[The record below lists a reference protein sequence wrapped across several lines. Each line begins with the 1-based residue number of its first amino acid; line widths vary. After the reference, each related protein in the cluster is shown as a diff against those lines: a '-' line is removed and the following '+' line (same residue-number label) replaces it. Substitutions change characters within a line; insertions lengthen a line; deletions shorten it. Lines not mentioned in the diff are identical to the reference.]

1 MLSRKTI
8 EAYLF
13 FLLRNRLAVSLVVA
27 AITFALGGFMW
38 TRMHIFTN
46 FFDLYP
52 PNHPYIK
59 LYTQYRSMFGTA
71 NTLLLVV
78 EVKDGTIFDNPETV
92 QKVDRITLAL
102 LHDIPGVNGDQVLS
116 ITHPKVKTTL
126 TSGSGIKVVPLMYPR
141 LPETKEDLDF
151 LKLKVYTTEGVKGP
165 FVSDDDKATLIV
177 AGFWEEYFDLPTMW
191 AKIQDIVRQ
200 ESDANT
206 KIYVTGPPIL
216 YAYFLEAG
224 SKMAAVLAASIV
236 MILLILW
243 IEFRSWQGVV
253 IPAFSGTLSAIWGLG
268 FGGLCNWMSQYVPW
282 IPALSLDP
290 LVLVIPLL
298 ISARAHSHSVQSMER
313 YHEEYHRL
321 GDRDQA
327 IVKSYA
333 EIYAPAM
340 VSILADGLAILTLL
354 VARIPIIEKL
364 AILCSFWIISIF
376 VSVVT
381 LHPII
386 LSFTPPPSQE
396 HVSGRTTLERFMSW
410 LMIVGIAW
418 LFWLYDYIPG
428 WPVAAMLG
436 LALVGLQCDLLADAI
451 ATVTEFTAGWIIFI
465 AVTALTPVIDAGIA
479 LIGHRMS
486 ALGMPSFGET
496 IGNGSL
502 GFARLV
508 LVIVGIVGAVA
519 FSGARS
525 PRPGLA
531 WSIALVLSTL
541 AGPLLPSGYPLR
553 TILAGIALAGAI
565 DLLILVVL
573 SPAVRIPYGSVGY
586 SISRFTDTFGA
597 FFGRV
602 YVAIER
608 TLIWLASGSRRPVM
622 AVALVT
628 LLAFGLYFQHLLKV
642 GDTTPGA
649 ALLYPNHPYNIAFG
663 KVNEK
668 FLGASQL
675 VIIAE
680 GNAYCTTGGQPCTG
694 DQCTRCAP
702 EQIGACGQEKCVQR
716 EGAIKNA
723 DTLTELDLFARYMAE
738 RAEVGGTVTAT
749 TLLKKIFRTFH
760 EADPKWEILP
770 TRNDHVSQLFFLLTS
785 GTRRGEMDRF
795 FDITYTNAT
804 IAVFYK
810 DYTHETIERSI
821 ARAKEYIAAHGGQG
835 TNVRYRLAG
844 GLIGI
849 LAAVNEEVEWS
860 YRVNLILILIVVFLL
875 SYATYVS
882 VIGALI
888 VMLPSLVAQPLS
900 EAVMYLFGIDMNI
913 NSLPVAAVGIGI
925 GIDYGYY
932 VLSRIVEE
940 LVEEGATFDDAIR
953 RMFETT
959 GKTVLFTGVSLTASI
974 IFWVFFPMKF
984 QADMALLLVLLL
996 GFHLMGE
1003 LMFIPPM
1010 VSLFRPRFAIKY
1022 AEERQRIRADSAA
1035 AEAAATR
1042 IRAAGS

>member
-1 MLSRKTI
+1 MLPRKTI

-13 FLLRNRLAVSLVVA
+13 FLLRHRLLVSVVVA
-27 AITFALGGFMW
+27 LATVGLFVSMW
-38 TRMHIFTN
+38 LRMHVFTN

-52 PNHPYIK
+52 PNHPYIR
-59 LYTQYRSMFGTA
+59 LYNQYRHMFGTA

-78 EVKDGTIFDNPETV
+78 EVQDGTIFDDPATV

-102 LHDIPGVNGDQVLS
+102 LHDIPGGNGEQVLS

-126 TSGSGIKVVPLMYPR
+126 TAGSGIKVVPLMYPR
-141 LPETKEDLDF
+141 VPENREDLEF
-151 LKLKVYTTEGVKGP
+151 LKLKVYSTEGVKGP
-165 FVSDDDKATLIV
+165 FVSEDDKATLIV
-177 AGFWEEYFDLPTMW
+177 AGFWEEYFDLATMW
-191 AKIQDIVRQ
+191 AKINEIVKQ

-206 KIYVTGPPIL
+206 KIYVCGPPIL
-216 YAYFLEAG
+216 YAYFLEIMP
-224 SKMAAVLAASIV
+224 KMVNVLAASIV

-243 IEFRSWQGVV
+243 VEFRSWQGVV
-253 IPAFSGTLSAIWGLG
+253 IPAFSGALSAVWGLG
-268 FGGLCNWMSQYVPW
+268 FGGLWGLN
-282 IPALSLDP
+282 LDP

-313 YHEEYHRL
+313 YHEEYQRL
-321 GDRDQA
+321 GNKDEA
-327 IVKSYA
+327 IVKSYT

-340 VSILADGLAILTLL
+340 VSLLADGAAILTLL
-354 VARIPIIEKL
+354 VARIPIIQKL

-376 VSVVT
+376 ISVVT

-386 LSFTPPPSQE
+386 LSLTPPPAKE
-396 HVSGRTTLERFMSW
+396 HVSGRTPLERFMSW
-410 LMIVGIAW
+410 MMVVAISW
-418 LFWLYDYIPG
+418 LLWLYEFIPG
-428 WPVAAMLG
+428 TPVAVCLG
-436 LALVGLQCDLLADAI
+436 ITLGGFVCDLVGVALPLYGQ
-451 ATVTEFTAGWIIFI
+451 VGW
-465 AVTALTPVIDAGIA
+465 G
-479 LIGHRMS
+479 
-486 ALGMPSFGET
+486 
-496 IGNGSL
+496 
-502 GFARLV
+502 
-508 LVIVGIVGAVA
+508 
-519 FSGARS
+519 
-525 PRPGLA
+525 
-531 WSIALVLSTL
+531 
-541 AGPLLPSGYPLR
+541 
-553 TILAGIALAGAI
+553 
-565 DLLILVVL
+565 
-573 SPAVRIPYGSVGY
+573 
-586 SISRFTDTFGA
+586 ISRFTDAVGA
-597 FFGRV
+597 FFGRI
-602 YVAIER
+602 YVAIE
-608 TLIWLASGSRRPVM
+608 TFLVWIAGEWRRPAM
-622 AVALVT
+622 GIGLVA

-649 ALLYPNHPYNIAFG
+649 ALLYPDHPYNVAFG
-663 KVNEK
+663 KVNDS

-675 VIIAE
+675 VVIAE
-680 GNAYCTTGGQPCTG
+680 GNAYCTHGGKPCEG
-694 DQCTRCAP
+694 DGCTLCRPEEEGVCAP
-702 EQIGACGQEKCVQR
+702 EKCVQR
-716 EGAIKNA
+716 EGAIKRA
-723 DTLTELDLFARYMAE
+723 ETLNELDLFARHMAE
-738 RAEVGGTVTAT
+738 RPEVGGTVTAT

-770 TRNDHVSQLFFLLTS
+770 TRDDHVGQLFFLLTS

-795 FDITYTNAT
+795 FDMNYTNAT
-804 IAVFYK
+804 VSVFYK
-810 DYTHETIERSI
+810 DYTHETIENSI
-821 ARAKEYIAAHGGQG
+821 ARAKQYIAEHGEETAH
-835 TNVRYRLAG
+835 VHYRLAG

-882 VIGALI
+882 VVGALI

-940 LVEEGATFDDAIR
+940 LEAGEGFDVAIR

-996 GFHLMGE
+996 AFHLMGA

-1010 VSLFRPRFAIKY
+1010 VSLLKPRFAIRY
-1022 AEERQRIRADSAA
+1022 AEERQRIRAEEEAADARAARVSAA
-1035 AEAAATR
+1035 R
-1042 IRAAGS
+1042 L

>member
-1 MLSRKTI
+1 VLSRRTI
-8 EAYLF
+8 EAYLY
-13 FLLRNRLAVSLVVA
+13 FLLRHRVLVSLVVA
-27 AITFALGGFMW
+27 GITVFLACFMW
-38 TRMHIFTN
+38 FRMHIFTN

-78 EVKDGTIFDNPETV
+78 EVKDGTIFDTPATI
-92 QKVDRITLAL
+92 QKVERITLQL
-102 LHDIPGVNGDQVLS
+102 LHDIPGVNGEQVLS
-116 ITHPKVKTTL
+116 ITHPKLKTTL
-126 TSGSGIKVVPLMYPR
+126 TAGSGIKVVPLMYPR
-141 LPETKEDLDF
+141 VPETKEDLDF

-165 FVSDDDKATLIV
+165 FVSEDDKATLIV

-191 AKIQDIVRQ
+191 TKIQKIVQ
-200 ESDANT
+200 EESDANT
-206 KIYVTGPPIL
+206 TIYVSGPPIL
-216 YAYFLEAG
+216 YAYFLEIMP
-224 SKMAAVLAASIV
+224 KMVNVLAASIV

-268 FGGLCNWMSQYVPW
+268 FGGLWGLN
-282 IPALSLDP
+282 LDP

-321 GDRDQA
+321 HNKDQA

-340 VSILADGLAILTLL
+340 VSILADGLAVLTLL
-354 VARIPIIEKL
+354 VARIPIIQKL
-364 AILCSFWIISIF
+364 SILCSFWIISIF
-376 VSVVT
+376 ISVVT

-386 LSFTPPPSQE
+386 LSFTPPPAGDQI
-396 HVSGRTTLERFMSW
+396 SGRTALERFMSW
-410 LMIVGIAW
+410 MMIVAISW
-418 LFWLYDYIPG
+418 LLWLYEFIPG
-428 WPVAAMLG
+428 TPV
-436 LALVGLQCDLLADAI
+436 VGLFGLTIAGMLVDLL
-451 ATVTEFTAGWIIFI
+451 FGK
-465 AVTALTPVIDAGIA
+465 ALPIYSHV
-479 LIGHRMS
+479 
-486 ALGMPSFGET
+486 
-496 IGNGSL
+496 
-502 GFARLV
+502 GFA
-508 LVIVGIVGAVA
+508 
-519 FSGARS
+519 
-525 PRPGLA
+525 
-531 WSIALVLSTL
+531 
-541 AGPLLPSGYPLR
+541 
-553 TILAGIALAGAI
+553 
-565 DLLILVVL
+565 
-573 SPAVRIPYGSVGY
+573 
-586 SISRFTDTFGA
+586 ISRCTDEFGT
-597 FFGRV
+597 FFGRL
-602 YVAIER
+602 YLAIENF
-608 TLIWLASGSRRPVM
+608 LVWLACGWRRPAM
-622 AVALVT
+622 GVALVA
-628 LLAFGLYFQHLLKV
+628 LLTFGLYFQHLLKV

-649 ALLYPNHPYNIAFG
+649 ALLYPEHPYNVAFS
-663 KVNEK
+663 KVNDK

-680 GNAYCTTGGQPCTG
+680 GNAYCTVGGNACEG
-694 DQCTRCAP
+694 DACKRCFP
-702 EQIGACGQEKCVQR
+702 EEEGVCGNEKCVQR
-716 EGAIKNA
+716 EGAIKKA
-723 DTLTELDLFARYMAE
+723 STLNELDMFARYMGE
-738 RAEVGGTVTAT
+738 RPEVGGTVTAT

-770 TRNDHVSQLFFLLTS
+770 TRDDHVSQLFFLLTS

-795 FDITYTNAT
+795 FDMNYTNAT

-810 DYTHETIERSI
+810 DYTHETIEHSI
-821 ARAKEYIAAHGGQG
+821 ARAKQYIAAHGADIEG
-835 TNVRYRLAG
+835 VRYRLAG

-860 YRVNLILILIVVFLL
+860 YRVNLMLILIVVFLL

-882 VIGALI
+882 IIGALI

-940 LVEEGATFDDAIR
+940 LSTGVSFDVAIR
-953 RMFETT
+953 RMFQTT

-996 GFHLMGE
+996 GFHLMGA

-1010 VSLFRPRFAIKY
+1010 VSFFQPRFAIKY
-1022 AEERQRIRADSAA
+1022 AEERQRVRAE
-1035 AEAAATR
+1035 EAAAADA
-1042 IRAAGS
+1042 RAARLQAAGR

>member
-1 MLSRKTI
+1 MLPRKTI

-13 FLLRNRLAVSLVVA
+13 FLLRHRLLVSLMVA
-27 AITFALGGFMW
+27 VATVGLFFCMW
-38 TRMHIFTN
+38 FRMHVFTN

-78 EVKDGTIFDNPETV
+78 ETQKGTIFDDPATV
-92 QKVDRITLAL
+92 QKVERITLAL
-102 LHDIPGVNGDQVLS
+102 LHDIPGVNGEQVLS
-116 ITHPKVKTTL
+116 ITHPKIKTTL

-141 LPETKEDLDF
+141 VPETKEDLEF
-151 LKLKVYTTEGVKGP
+151 LRLKVYTTEGVKGP
-165 FVSDDDKATLIV
+165 FVSEDDKATLIV

-191 AKIQDIVRQ
+191 KKIQEIVAQ
-200 ESDANT
+200 ESDENT

-216 YAYFLEAG
+216 YAYFLEIMP
-224 SKMAAVLAASIV
+224 KMVNVLAASIV

-243 IEFRSWQGVV
+243 MEFRSWQGVV

-268 FGGLCNWMSQYVPW
+268 FGGLWGLN
-282 IPALSLDP
+282 LDP

-321 GDRDQA
+321 RDKNQA
-327 IVKSYA
+327 IVKSYT

-340 VSILADGLAILTLL
+340 VSLLADGLAILTLL
-354 VARIPIIEKL
+354 VARIPIIQKL

-386 LSFTPPPSQE
+386 LSFTPPPAEE
-396 HVSGRTTLERFMSW
+396 HVSGRTPLERFMSW
-410 LMIVGIAW
+410 MMVVAISW
-418 LFWLYDYIPG
+418 LLWLYEFIPG
-428 WPVAAMLG
+428 RPVAAL
-436 LALVGLQCDLLADAI
+436 LAITLVGLAADL
-451 ATVTEFTAGWIIFI
+451 
-465 AVTALTPVIDAGIA
+465 
-479 LIGHRMS
+479 
-486 ALGMPSFGET
+486 
-496 IGNGSL
+496 
-502 GFARLV
+502 FAR
-508 LVIVGIVGAVA
+508 
-519 FSGARS
+519 
-525 PRPGLA
+525 RPLPVYREVGLA
-531 WSIALVLSTL
+531 V
-541 AGPLLPSGYPLR
+541 
-553 TILAGIALAGAI
+553 
-565 DLLILVVL
+565 
-573 SPAVRIPYGSVGY
+573 
-586 SISRFTDTFGA
+586 SRFTDLFGA
-597 FFGRV
+597 FFARV
-602 YVAIER
+602 YTAIER
-608 TLIWLASGSRRPVM
+608 CLIWIAGEWRRPVM
-622 AVALVT
+622 AVGLVA
-628 LLAFGLYFQHLLKV
+628 LLAFGLYFQHWLKV

-675 VIIAE
+675 VMIAE
-680 GNAYCTTGGQPCTG
+680 GNAYCTVSGKPCEG
-694 DQCTRCAP
+694 DGCTLCLP
-702 EQIGACGQEKCVQR
+702 EQEGVCGNEKCVQR
-716 EGAIKNA
+716 EGAIKDA
-723 DTLTELDLFARYMAE
+723 DTLNDLDLFARYMGE
-738 RAEVGGTVTAT
+738 RPEVGGTVTAT

-760 EADPKWEILP
+760 EADPKWESLP

-795 FDITYTNAT
+795 FDINYTNAT
-804 IAVFYK
+804 VAVFYK
-810 DYTHETIERSI
+810 DYTHETIENSI
-821 ARAKEYIAAHGGQG
+821 ARAKQYIAEHGAEAK
-835 TNVRYRLAG
+835 NVRYRLAG

-860 YRVNLILILIVVFLL
+860 YRVNLALILLVVFLL

-940 LVEEGATFDDAIR
+940 LVAGEGFDAAIR

-984 QADMALLLVLLL
+984 QANMALLLVLLL
-996 GFHLMGE
+996 GFHLMGA

-1010 VSLFRPRFAIKY
+1010 VALFKPRFAIKY
-1022 AEERQRIRADSAA
+1022 AEERQRIRA
-1035 AEAAATR
+1035 EAAATEAGAASM
-1042 IRAAGS
+1042 RAAGA

>member
-1 MLSRKTI
+1 MLSRRTI

-13 FLLRNRLAVSLVVA
+13 FLLRHRILVSMVVA
-27 AITFALGGFMW
+27 VITVGLALFMW
-38 TRMHIFTN
+38 FRMHVFTN

-52 PNHPYIK
+52 KNHPYIR
-59 LYTQYRSMFGTA
+59 LYQQYRSMFGTA
-71 NTLLLVV
+71 NTVLIVV
-78 EVKDGTIFDNPETV
+78 EVKNGTIFDDPETV

-102 LHDIPGVNGDQVLS
+102 LHDIPGVNGEQVLS

-126 TSGSGIKVVPLMYPR
+126 TAGSGIKVVPLMYPR
-141 LPETKEDLDF
+141 VPETKDDLDF
-151 LKLKVYTTEGVKGP
+151 LKLKVYSTEGVHGL
-165 FVSDDDKATLIV
+165 FVSEDDKATQII

-191 AKIQDIVRQ
+191 AKIQDIVRR

-206 KIYVTGPPIL
+206 RIYVTGIPIL
-216 YAYFLEAG
+216 FAYFMEIMPQMTG
-224 SKMAAVLAASIV
+224 VLGASIV

-243 IEFRSWQGVV
+243 VEFRSWQGVV
-253 IPAFSGTLSAIWGLG
+253 IPAFSGLLSAIWGLG
-268 FGGLCNWMSQYVPW
+268 FGGLWG
-282 IPALSLDP
+282 LSLDP

-321 GDRDQA
+321 RDRDQA
-327 IVKSYA
+327 IVKSYT

-354 VARIPIIEKL
+354 VARIPIIWKL

-376 VSVVT
+376 ISVVT

-386 LSFTPPPSQE
+386 LSFTPPPAEE
-396 HVSGRTTLERFMSW
+396 HVSGRTPLERFMSW
-410 LMIVGIAW
+410 MMVVAIAW
-418 LFWLYDYIPG
+418 LFWLYGYIPG
-428 WPVAAMLG
+428 WPVAAMFG
-436 LALVGLQCDLLADAI
+436 LTIVGLLSDLL
-451 ATVTEFTAGWIIFI
+451 
-465 AVTALTPVIDAGIA
+465 LGIA
-479 LIGHRMS
+479 LPGY
-486 ALGMPSFGET
+486 GD
-496 IGNGSL
+496 L
-502 GFARLV
+502 GFA
-508 LVIVGIVGAVA
+508 
-519 FSGARS
+519 
-525 PRPGLA
+525 
-531 WSIALVLSTL
+531 LSR
-541 AGPLLPSGYPLR
+541 A
-553 TILAGIALAGAI
+553 
-565 DLLILVVL
+565 
-573 SPAVRIPYGSVGY
+573 
-586 SISRFTDTFGA
+586 TDTFGA

-602 YVAIER
+602 YLAIENG
-608 TLIWLASGSRRPVM
+608 LIWLASGSRRPAM
-622 AVALVT
+622 AVALVA
-628 LLAFGLYFQHLLKV
+628 LLSFGLYFQHLLKV

-649 ALLYPNHPYNIAFG
+649 ALLYPKHPYNIAFS

-680 GNAYCTTGGQPCTG
+680 GNAYCTVKGEACEGADCK
-694 DQCTRCAP
+694 RCFP
-702 EQIGACGQEKCVQR
+702 EQEGQCGAEKCVQR
-716 EGAIKNA
+716 EGAIENA
-723 DTLTELDLFARYMAE
+723 ATLNELDLFARYMAE
-738 RAEVGGTVTAT
+738 RPEVGGTVTAT
-749 TLLKKIFRTFH
+749 SLLKKIFRTFH

-770 TRNDHVSQLFFLLTS
+770 TRDDHVGQLFFLLTS

-795 FDITYTNAT
+795 FDISYTNAT

-810 DYTHETIERSI
+810 DYTHETIEHSI
-821 ARAKEYIAAHGGQG
+821 ARAKEYIAAHGAEA
-835 TNVRYRLAG
+835 THVRYRLAG
-844 GLIGI
+844 QLIGI

-860 YRVNLILILIVVFLL
+860 YRVNLALILAVVFCL

-882 VIGALI
+882 FLGALI
-888 VMLPSLVAQPLS
+888 VMLPSLVALPLS

-940 LVEEGATFDDAIR
+940 LCAGEGFDVAIR

-974 IFWVFFPMKF
+974 IFWVFFPLKF

-996 GFHLMGE
+996 GFHLMGA

-1010 VSLFRPRFAIKY
+1010 VSLFKPRFAIKY
-1022 AEERQRIRADSAA
+1022 AEERQRIRAEAAA
-1035 AEAAATR
+1035 AEEARVAR
-1042 IRAAGS
+1042 VGAAGG

>member
-13 FLLRNRLAVSLVVA
+13 FLLRRRIAVSLVVA
-27 AITFALGGFMW
+27 AITCVLGGFMW

-52 PNHPYIK
+52 PSHPYIR

-78 EVKDGTIFDNPETV
+78 ERKNGTIFDDPETV
-92 QKVDRITLAL
+92 QKVDRITVAL

-126 TSGSGIKVVPLMYPR
+126 TSGAGIKVVPLMYPR
-141 LPETKEDLDF
+141 VPETKEDLDF

-191 AKIQDIVRQ
+191 TKIQEIVRQ

-224 SKMAAVLAASIV
+224 QKMAAVLAASIV

-268 FGGLCNWMSQYVPW
+268 FGGLCNWASQYVSW

-321 GDRDQA
+321 RDRDQA

-376 VSVVT
+376 ISVVT

-386 LSFTPPPSQE
+386 LSFTPPPAEE
-396 HVSGRTTLERFMSW
+396 HVSGRTPLERFMSW
-410 LMIVGIAW
+410 MMMVAIAW
-418 LFWLYDYIPG
+418 LFWLYEWIPG

-436 LALVGLQCDLLADAI
+436 VTLLGLAVDLLVGRPLPGYGQI
-451 ATVTEFTAGWIIFI
+451 GV
-465 AVTALTPVIDAGIA
+465 GIA
-479 LIGHRMS
+479 
-486 ALGMPSFGET
+486 
-496 IGNGSL
+496 
-502 GFARLV
+502 
-508 LVIVGIVGAVA
+508 
-519 FSGARS
+519 
-525 PRPGLA
+525 
-531 WSIALVLSTL
+531 
-541 AGPLLPSGYPLR
+541 
-553 TILAGIALAGAI
+553 
-565 DLLILVVL
+565 
-573 SPAVRIPYGSVGY
+573 
-586 SISRFTDTFGA
+586 RFTDGFGI
-597 FFGRV
+597 FFQKV
-602 YVAIER
+602 YAAIEA
-608 TLIWLASGSRRPVM
+608 TLIWLASGSRRPAM
-622 AVALVT
+622 AVALVS

-649 ALLYPNHPYNIAFG
+649 ALLYPNHPYNVAFG

-680 GNAYCTTGGQPCTG
+680 GNAYCTVDGKPCEG
-694 DQCTRCAP
+694 DGCQRCFP
-702 EQIGACGQEKCVQR
+702 EQDGACGAEKCVQR

-723 DTLTELDLFARYMAE
+723 DTLNQLDLFARYMAE
-738 RAEVGGTVTAT
+738 RPEVGGTVTAT

-785 GTRRGEMDRF
+785 STRRGELDRF
-795 FDITYTNAT
+795 FDMSYTNAT
-804 IAVFYK
+804 VAVFYK
-810 DYTHETIERSI
+810 DYTHETIENSI
-821 ARAKEYIAAHGGQG
+821 ARAKEYIAQHGKDAP
-835 TNVRYRLAG
+835 NVRYRLAG

-860 YRVNLILILIVVFLL
+860 YRVNLALILIVVFLL

-882 VIGALI
+882 VTGALI

-940 LVEEGATFDDAIR
+940 LCAGEGFDVAIR

-996 GFHLMGE
+996 GFHLMGA

-1010 VSLFRPRFAIKY
+1010 VSLFQPRFAIKY
-1022 AEERQRIRADSAA
+1022 AEERQRIRAEQAA
-1035 AEAAATR
+1035 AEARAAR
-1042 IRAAGS
+1042 VHAAGS

>member
-13 FLLRNRLAVSLVVA
+13 FLLRHRLVASLVVA
-27 AITFALGGFMW
+27 AATVVLAVFMVA
-38 TRMHIFTN
+38 RMHIFTN

-52 PNHPYIK
+52 PGHPYVK
-59 LYTQYRSMFGTA
+59 LYTQYRSMFGSA

-78 EVKDGTIFDNPETV
+78 EVKNGTIFDDPATV
-92 QKVDRITLAL
+92 QKVDRITVAL
-102 LHDIPGVNGDQVLS
+102 LHDIPGVNGDQVFA
-116 ITHPKVKTTL
+116 ITHPKIKTTL
-126 TSGSGIKVVPLMYPR
+126 TAGSGIKVVPLMYPR
-141 LPETKEDLDF
+141 VPETKEDLEF
-151 LKLKVYTTEGVKGP
+151 LKMKVYTTEGVKGL

-191 AKIQDIVRQ
+191 EKIKKIKAAEED
-200 ESDANT
+200 ENT
-206 KIYVTGPPIL
+206 RIYVSGPPIL

-224 SKMAAVLAASIV
+224 RKMAGVLAASIV

-268 FGGLCNWMSQYVPW
+268 FGGLCNWASQYVPW

-321 GDRDQA
+321 RDKNQA
-327 IVKSYA
+327 IIKSYA

-354 VARIPIIEKL
+354 VARIPIIQKL

-376 VSVVT
+376 ISVVT

-386 LSFTPPPSQE
+386 LSFTPPPAEE
-396 HVSGRTTLERFMSW
+396 HVSGRTPLERFMSW
-410 LMIVGIAW
+410 MMVVAIAW
-418 LFWLYDYIPG
+418 LFWLYEYIPG
-428 WPVAAMLG
+428 WPVAAMFALTVAG
-436 LALVGLQCDLLADAI
+436 LLSDLL
-451 ATVTEFTAGWIIFI
+451 
-465 AVTALTPVIDAGIA
+465 LGIA
-479 LIGHRMS
+479 LPGY
-486 ALGMPSFGET
+486 GDV
-496 IGNGSL
+496 
-502 GFARLV
+502 GFAIARATDAF
-508 LVIVGIVGAVA
+508 GAV
-519 FSGARS
+519 
-525 PRPGLA
+525 
-531 WSIALVLSTL
+531 
-541 AGPLLPSGYPLR
+541 
-553 TILAGIALAGAI
+553 
-565 DLLILVVL
+565 
-573 SPAVRIPYGSVGY
+573 
-586 SISRFTDTFGA
+586 
-597 FFGRV
+597 FGRL
-602 YVAIER
+602 YLAIENG
-608 TLIWLASGSRRPVM
+608 LIWLASGRRRPAM

-628 LLAFGLYFQHLLKV
+628 LLGFGLYFQHLLKV

-649 ALLYPNHPYNIAFG
+649 ALLYPKHPYNVAFG

-680 GNAYCTTGGQPCTG
+680 GKAYCTVQGEPCTG
-694 DQCTRCAP
+694 ADCKPCFP
-702 EQIGACGQEKCVQR
+702 EDERPCGQEKCVQR
-716 EGAIKNA
+716 EGAIKSA
-723 DTLTELDLFARYMAE
+723 ETLNQLDLFARYMAE
-738 RAEVGGTVTAT
+738 RPEVGGTVTAT

-770 TRNDHVSQLFFLLTS
+770 TRDDHVSQLFFLLTS

-795 FDITYTNAT
+795 FDIGYTNAT
-804 IAVFYK
+804 ISVFYK
-810 DYTHETIERSI
+810 DYTHETIEHSI
-821 ARAKEYIAAHGGQG
+821 ARAKEYIAAHGGDAP
-835 TNVRYRLAG
+835 NVRYRLAG

-860 YRVNLILILIVVFLL
+860 YRVNLILILTVVFLL

-882 VIGALI
+882 VVGALI

-940 LVEEGATFDDAIR
+940 LCAGEGFDVAIR

-996 GFHLMGE
+996 GFHLMGA

-1010 VSLFRPRFAIKY
+1010 VALFKPRFAIKY
-1022 AEERQRIRADSAA
+1022 AEERQRIRAEAAA
-1035 AEAAATR
+1035 AEEARTAR
-1042 IRAAGS
+1042 VGAAGG

>member
-1 MLSRKTI
+1 MFSRKTI

-13 FLLRNRLAVSLVVA
+13 FLLRHRLAASLVVA
-27 AITFALGGFMW
+27 AATVVLGAFMVA
-38 TRMHIFTN
+38 RMHVFTN

-52 PNHPYIK
+52 PGRPYIK

-78 EVKDGTIFDNPETV
+78 EVKNGTIFNDPATV
-92 QKVDRITLAL
+92 QKVDRITVAL
-102 LHDIPGVNGDQVLS
+102 LHDIPGVNGEQVFA
-116 ITHPKVKTTL
+116 ITHPKIKTTL
-126 TSGSGIKVVPLMYPR
+126 TAGSGIKVVPLMYPR
-141 LPETKEDLDF
+141 VPENKDDLDF
-151 LKLKVYTTEGVKGP
+151 LKLKVYTTEGVKGL

-191 AKIQDIVRQ
+191 AKIQEIVRQ
-200 ESDANT
+200 EEDANT
-206 KIYVTGPPIL
+206 KISVSGFPIL
-216 YAYFLEAG
+216 YAYFLEIMP
-224 SKMAAVLAASIV
+224 KMVGVLAASIV

-243 IEFRSWQGVV
+243 IEFRSWQGVA
-253 IPAFSGTLSAIWGLG
+253 IPAFSGTLSAVWGLG
-268 FGGLCNWMSQYVPW
+268 FGGLCNWLSQYVSW
-282 IPALSLDP
+282 MPALSLDP

-321 GDRDQA
+321 RDRDQA

-340 VSILADGLAILTLL
+340 VSILADGLAILPLL
-354 VARIPIIEKL
+354 VARIPIIQKL

-376 VSVVT
+376 ISVVT

-386 LSFTPPPSQE
+386 LSFTPPPAEE
-396 HVSGRTTLERFMSW
+396 HISGRTPLERFMSW
-410 LMIVGIAW
+410 MMVVAIAW

-436 LALVGLQCDLLADAI
+436 GALLGVSRDLS
-451 ATVTEFTAGWIIFI
+451 
-465 AVTALTPVIDAGIA
+465 TPTRVKISG
-479 LIGHRMS
+479 G
-486 ALGMPSFGET
+486 
-496 IGNGSL
+496 
-502 GFARLV
+502 V
-508 LVIVGIVGAVA
+508 VAVA
-519 FSGARS
+519 ALCWLPAIFGHPQFS
-525 PRPGLA
+525 
-531 WSIALVLSTL
+531 
-541 AGPLLPSGYPLR
+541 
-553 TILAGIALAGAI
+553 
-565 DLLILVVL
+565 
-573 SPAVRIPYGSVGY
+573 
-586 SISRFTDTFGA
+586 
-597 FFGRV
+597 
-602 YVAIER
+602 
-608 TLIWLASGSRRPVM
+608 
-622 AVALVT
+622 AVALLSLAYAVGLFA
-628 LLAFGLYFQHLLKV
+628 LLSFGLYFQHQLKV

-649 ALLYPNHPYNIAFG
+649 ALLYPKHPYNIAFS

-680 GNAYCTTGGQPCTG
+680 GNAYCTLKDKPCEG
-694 DQCTRCAP
+694 PDCKRCLP
-702 EQIGACGQEKCVQR
+702 EQEGQCGAEKCVQR
-716 EGAIKNA
+716 EGAIENA
-723 DTLTELDLFARYMAE
+723 ATLNELDLFARYMAE
-738 RAEVGGTVTAT
+738 RPEVGGTVTAT

-770 TRNDHVSQLFFLLTS
+770 TRDDHVGQLFFLLTS

-795 FDITYTNAT
+795 FDISYTNAT

-810 DYTHETIERSI
+810 DYTHETIEHSI
-821 ARAKEYIAAHGGQG
+821 ARAKEYIAAHGAEA

-860 YRVNLILILIVVFLL
+860 YRVNLALILAVVFCL

-882 VIGALI
+882 FLGAII

-940 LVEEGATFDDAIR
+940 LCAGEGFDVAIR

-996 GFHLMGE
+996 GFHLMGA

-1010 VSLFRPRFAIKY
+1010 VSLFKPRFAIKY
-1022 AEERQRIRADSAA
+1022 AEERQRIRAEAAA
-1035 AEAAATR
+1035 AEEARAER
-1042 IRAAGS
+1042 VGAAGG

>member
-8 EAYLF
+8 ESYLF
-13 FLLRNRLAVSLVVA
+13 FLLRHKLAVSVVVA
-27 AITFALGGFMW
+27 ALTVFLAWTTYTKLVVQPDFASM
-38 TRMHIFTN
+38 
-46 FFDLYP
+46 YP
-52 PNHPYIK
+52 PKHPYIQ
-59 LYTQYRSMFGTA
+59 LYNQYRNMFGTA
-71 NTLLLVV
+71 FQVQVVV
-78 EVKDGTIFDNPETV
+78 EVKKGTIFDDPATV

-102 LHDIPGVNGDQVLS
+102 LHDIQGVNPEQVIS
-116 ITHPKVKTTL
+116 ITHPKLKTTM
-126 TSGSGIKVVPLMYPR
+126 TAGSGIKVVPLMYPR
-141 LPETKEDLDF
+141 VPENKEDLEI
-151 LKLKVYTTEGVKGP
+151 LRQRVYTTENVHGA
-165 FVSDDDKATLIV
+165 FVSDDDKATQIR
-177 AGFWEEYFDLPTMW
+177 AGFWEEYFDVQSMYKKL
-191 AKIQDIVRQ
+191 QEIVRK
-200 ESDANT
+200 ESDDNT
-206 KIYVTGPPIL
+206 IVYVTGMPML
-216 YAYFLEAG
+216 FGYFQQI
-224 SKMAAVLAASIV
+224 MPQMVNVLAASFV

-268 FGGLCNWMSQYVPW
+268 FGGLWG
-282 IPALSLDP
+282 LTLDP

-321 GDRDQA
+321 RDKNLA

-354 VARIPIIEKL
+354 VARIPIIQKL

-376 VSVVT
+376 ISVVT

-386 LSFTPPPSQE
+386 LSFTPPPAQE
-396 HVSGRTTLERFMSW
+396 HVSGRSALERFMSW
-410 LMIVGIAW
+410 MMMVGIAW
-418 LFWLYDYIPG
+418 LLWLYDYIPG

-436 LALVGLQCDLLADAI
+436 ITLLGLACELGLGVTAPGYRQIGYAI
-451 ATVTEFTAGWIIFI
+451 A
-465 AVTALTPVIDAGIA
+465 
-479 LIGHRMS
+479 
-486 ALGMPSFGET
+486 
-496 IGNGSL
+496 
-502 GFARLV
+502 
-508 LVIVGIVGAVA
+508 
-519 FSGARS
+519 
-525 PRPGLA
+525 
-531 WSIALVLSTL
+531 
-541 AGPLLPSGYPLR
+541 
-553 TILAGIALAGAI
+553 
-565 DLLILVVL
+565 
-573 SPAVRIPYGSVGY
+573 
-586 SISRFTDTFGA
+586 RFTDAFGA

-608 TLIWLASGSRRPVM
+608 TLIWLASGGRRPLM
-622 AVALVT
+622 AAALVS

-649 ALLYPNHPYNIAFG
+649 ALLYPNHPYNVAFG

-680 GNAYCTTGGQPCTG
+680 GNAYCTVGGQPCTG
-694 DQCTRCAP
+694 DACTRCFP
-702 EQIGACGQEKCVQR
+702 EQDGACGGEKCLQR

-723 DTLTELDLFARYMAE
+723 ETLTDLDLFARYMAE
-738 RAEVGGTVTAT
+738 RPEVGGTVTAT

-821 ARAKEYIAAHGGQG
+821 ARAKEYIAAHGGQA

-940 LVEEGATFDDAIR
+940 LVQEGATFDDAIR

-996 GFHLMGE
+996 GFHLMGA

-1022 AEERQRIRADSAA
+1022 AEERQRIRAETAA

-1042 IRAAGS
+1042 LRATGR

>member
-13 FLLRNRLAVSLVVA
+13 FLLRHRLAVSLVVA

-52 PNHPYIK
+52 PGHPYIK

-78 EVKDGTIFDNPETV
+78 EVKNGTIFDDPATV
-92 QKVDRITLAL
+92 QKVDRITVAL
-102 LHDIPGVNGDQVLS
+102 LHDIPGVNGEQVFA
-116 ITHPKVKTTL
+116 ITHPKIKTTL
-126 TSGSGIKVVPLMYPR
+126 TAGSGIKVVPLMYPR
-141 LPETKEDLDF
+141 VPENKDDLDF
-151 LKLKVYTTEGVKGP
+151 LKLKVYTTEGVKGL

-191 AKIQDIVRQ
+191 AKIQEIVRQ
-200 ESDANT
+200 DEDAET
-206 KIYVTGPPIL
+206 KISVSGFPIL
-216 YAYFLEAG
+216 YAYFIEIMP
-224 SKMAAVLAASIV
+224 KMVNVLAASIV

-243 IEFRSWQGVV
+243 VEFRSWQGVV
-253 IPAFSGTLSAIWGLG
+253 IPAFSSLLSAIWGLG
-268 FGGLCNWMSQYVPW
+268 FGGLCNWLSQYVSW
-282 IPALSLDP
+282 MPALSLDP

-298 ISARAHSHSVQSMER
+298 ISARAHSHSVPSMER

-321 GDRDQA
+321 RDRDQA

-340 VSILADGLAILTLL
+340 VSILAVGLAILTLL
-354 VARIPIIEKL
+354 VARIPIIQKL

-376 VSVVT
+376 ISVLT

-386 LSFTPPPSQE
+386 VSFTPPPAEVQ
-396 HVSGRTTLERFMSW
+396 
-410 LMIVGIAW
+410 
-418 LFWLYDYIPG
+418 
-428 WPVAAMLG
+428 VARP
-436 LALVGLQCDLLADAI
+436 
-451 ATVTEFTAGWIIFI
+451 
-465 AVTALTPVIDAGIA
+465 TP
-479 LIGHRMS
+479 R
-486 ALGMPSFGET
+486 
-496 IGNGSL
+496 
-502 GFARLV
+502 
-508 LVIVGIVGAVA
+508 
-519 FSGARS
+519 
-525 PRPGLA
+525 
-531 WSIALVLSTL
+531 
-541 AGPLLPSGYPLR
+541 
-553 TILAGIALAGAI
+553 
-565 DLLILVVL
+565 
-573 SPAVRIPYGSVGY
+573 
-586 SISRFTDTFGA
+586 
-597 FFGRV
+597 
-602 YVAIER
+602 
-608 TLIWLASGSRRPVM
+608 
-622 AVALVT
+622 
-628 LLAFGLYFQHLLKV
+628 
-642 GDTTPGA
+642 A
-649 ALLYPNHPYNIAFG
+649 ALLWPECPYDVAFI
-663 KVNEK
+663 KVK
-668 FLGASQL
+668 DKVLGASQL
-675 VIIAE
+675 VIRAE
-680 GNAYCTTGGQPCTG
+680 GNAYCAVKGEPCEG
-694 DQCTRCAP
+694 PDCQRCFP
-702 EQIGACGQEKCVQR
+702 EQEGQCGAEKCVQR

-723 DTLTELDLFARYMAE
+723 ATLSELDLFARYMAE
-738 RAEVGGTVTAT
+738 RPEVGGTVTVT

-770 TRNDHVSQLFFLLTS
+770 TRDDHVGQLFFLLTS

-795 FDITYTNAT
+795 FDIGYTNAT

-810 DYTHETIERSI
+810 DYTHETIEHSI
-821 ARAKEYIAAHGGQG
+821 ARAKEYIAAHGAEA
-835 TNVRYRLAG
+835 TSVRYRLAG

-860 YRVNLILILIVVFLL
+860 YRVNLALILAVVFAL

-882 VIGALI
+882 FLGAII

-940 LVEEGATFDDAIR
+940 LCAGEGFDVAIR

-959 GKTVLFTGVSLTASI
+959 GKTGLFTGVSLTASI
-974 IFWVFFPMKF
+974 IFCVFFPMKF

-996 GFHLMGE
+996 GFHLMGA

-1010 VSLFRPRFAIKY
+1010 VSLFKPRFAIKY
-1022 AEERQRIRADSAA
+1022 AEERQRIRAEAAA
-1035 AEAAATR
+1035 AEEARGAR
-1042 IRAAGS
+1042 VGAAGG